1 MFILHINTIILAL
14 LYLGQCT
21 NMLIITALVCHSAV
35 SGYLSY
41 SRSTPFLNGLSPIIM
56 SCAAR
61 KKLMLC
67 IRWMR
72 TVYIDFIFI
81 GNIPAIVF
89 ITIKNTTHNIK
100 KKFNFFFF
108 ILALL
113 RLLEKENKY
122 TGVTSLLMV
131 ATVYKVSLDVAL
143 RYYFI

>member
-21 NMLIITALVCHSAV
+21 NMLIITVLVCHSAV

-81 GNIPAIVF
+81 GNIPAMVF

-100 KKFNFFFF
+100 TKLKFFLYWLYHGYRKKKTNT
-108 ILALL
+108 LASRVCLWLL
-113 RLLEKENKY
+113 QFTKFRLMLHLG
-122 TGVTSLLMV
+122 TT
-131 ATVYKVSLDVAL
+131 
-143 RYYFI
+143 

>member
-1 MFILHINTIILAL
+1 MHNESVQSQVTQKVKSKGHHEYEFALTSWQEYTKNMFILHINTIILAL

-41 SRSTPFLNGLSPIIM
+41 GRSTPFLSGLSPVIM

-81 GNIPAIVF
+81 LNIPAMVF

-100 KKFNFFFF
+100 KN
-108 ILALL
+108 
-113 RLLEKENKY
+113 
-122 TGVTSLLMV
+122 
-131 ATVYKVSLDVAL
+131 
-143 RYYFI
+143 